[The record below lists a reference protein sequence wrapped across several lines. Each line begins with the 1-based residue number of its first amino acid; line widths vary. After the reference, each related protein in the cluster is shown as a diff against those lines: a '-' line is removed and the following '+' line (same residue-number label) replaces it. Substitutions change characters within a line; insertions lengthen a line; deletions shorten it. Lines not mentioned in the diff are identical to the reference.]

1 MTNRGGNE
9 KTEVIDVTALF
20 DATRRPCEETDRAI
34 VEALE
39 RHGSLV
45 AVGAWLGLDRRTSEL
60 FSFFAMSEHA
70 KASCATCS
78 HRPAS
83 SNIYRGFYPMAH
95 GEAWSRR
102 EIFDIGPE
110 PPMTAPD
117 LPGAEAFRESNAW
130 PEVEPW
136 DGWRD
141 ALMTMLMS
149 QRGIAETF
157 LAAVSRGLAL
167 DEDALIVPAQGRNAT
182 LRLLHS
188 AVEGASA
195 ADTVITG
202 SHVDTGIL
210 SMIWQD
216 RIGGLQMQG
225 PDGTWRDTP
234 IVTDGLSVH
243 CGDLVKTPSGGR
255 IRGTPHR
262 VMGTDDTGRC
272 SLGFFLEPDFETRVV
287 PPSGVAVSYARHL
300 VNEFPDRFKRPANA
314 AWDFMD

>member
-1 MTNRGGNE
+1 MTNRGGNG
-9 KTEVIDVTALF
+9 KTDVIDVTALF
-20 DATRRPCEETDRAI
+20 GTTRRPCEETDRAI
-34 VEALE
+34 VDALE
-39 RHGSLV
+39 RHGSFV
-45 AVGAWLGLDRRTSEL
+45 AAGAWPGLDRRADEL
-60 FSFFAMSEHA
+60 FAFFALTERA
-70 KASCATCS
+70 KASSATCT
-78 HRPAS
+78 HHPANP
-83 SNIYRGFYPMAH
+83 NIYRGYYPAAD
-95 GEAWSRR
+95 GEAWSKR

-130 PEVEPW
+130 PDTEPW
-136 DGWRD
+136 VGWRD
-141 ALMTMLMS
+141 AMMIMLTS
-149 QRGIAETF
+149 QRGIAMTF
-157 LAAVSRGLAL
+157 LAAVSRGLGL
-167 DEDALIVPAQGRNAT
+167 EEDALFVPAQGRNAT

-188 AVEGASA
+188 AVEGACA
-195 ADTVITG
+195 EDAVITG
-202 SHVDTGIL
+202 CHVDTGIL

-262 VMGTDDTGRC
+262 VMGTDDTERC
-272 SLGFFLEPDFETRVV
+272 SIGFFLEPDFETRVV
-287 PPSGVAVSYARHL
+287 PPSGVSVGYARHL

-314 AWDFMD
+314 A